1 MRSVAL
7 AHQKYDEGL
16 ENKKNDREKENCSNE
31 KKKKITDEI
40 VVVTQK
46 YEQFEKLYE
55 TLDSEFLSPVKLAE
69 EKNDMTLVVKE
80 NALKT
85 RSKEVFEDAKKL

>member
-1 MRSVAL
+1 MKVWKTRKMIKRRKIVL
-7 AHQKYDEGL
+7 F
-16 ENKKNDREKENCSNE
+16 E

-69 EKNDMTLVVKE
+69 EKNDITLVVKE

>member
-1 MRSVAL
+1 MFYL
-7 AHQKYDEGL
+7 
-16 ENKKNDREKENCSNE
+16 KE
-31 KKKKITDEI
+31 KKKITDEI

-55 TLDSEFLSPVKLAE
+55 TLDSEFLSQVKLAE